1 MIQTEEQPWK
11 GGVSRQA
18 GESCDMASVVWAG
31 IILWNIWEDFVSQS
45 TRPFKRKRILGA
57 RESVPHSDS
66 KRCPWNRSVGPRGE
80 GWLRKQAGTAYT
92 TQQAKPDPGISL
104 KFPPAWWDGSSEFV
118 CFKKIK
124 TCRSLKSKNSLFLEY
139 LLHMYCTASQSS
151 CSWTTGTTTPVPA
164 PGQPER
170 REQHSAQHRG
180 PHTPEE
186 GRMSSQECATSGRAR
201 VKIPGTGSRIHAW
214 SISRLI
220 GSLSNAWVLING
232 RNYLLNGE

>member
-1 MIQTEEQPWK
+1 MPLEQIRRSQGRGLAEK
-11 GGVSRQA
+11 
-18 GESCDMASVVWAG
+18 ASWDSVHYPA
-31 IILWNIWEDFVSQS
+31 SQ
-45 TRPFKRKRILGA
+45 TRPRDFSEIPTSLM
-57 RESVPHSDS
+57 
-66 KRCPWNRSVGPRGE
+66 
-80 GWLRKQAGTAYT
+80 GWELR
-92 TQQAKPDPGISL
+92 
-104 KFPPAWWDGSSEFV
+104 V
-118 CFKKIK
+118 CLFQKIK